1 MNKIILCFLAISLSF
16 TAALSA
22 PGQAQPFFRTF
33 VSGLGSDDNPC
44 TRTQPCL
51 TFAKALTNTNAGGEI
66 DVLDPGDYGP
76 LVIDKSISIGNDG
89 VGTVGIRALSGGV
102 GITIN
107 ASLTDVI
114 NLRGLTIEGAGIGQT
129 GIVFNTGKA
138 LTIQNCISRNFIGDG
153 IHFENSS
160 DSFTNLNISNTF
172 VANNG
177 DNGIFVR
184 TNGNNIVRAVF
195 NRVEVVSNG
204 LSGIFFENSSASLSN
219 LNVSN
224 TFVANN
230 GADGIF
236 VTTKGSGNVI
246 AVFNRVEVVSNDVG
260 IFVHREGTGVI
271 AATAADSVASGN
283 NEAGFLSSGSGGGA
297 VFLVVRSVAAS
308 NHTGIEARGAVLAIG
323 QSAVFGNTFGWEV
336 VGSGVLQSYG
346 DNDFNA
352 NSTNSGS
359 LTPVAKQ

>member
-1 MNKIILCFLAISLSF
+1 VNKIILCFLAISLSF

-160 DSFTNLNISNTF
+160 DSFTNLNIPNTF

-184 TNGNNIVRAVF
+184 TNGNNIVR
-195 NRVEVVSNG
+195 
-204 LSGIFFENSSASLSN
+204 
-219 LNVSN
+219 
-224 TFVANN
+224 
-230 GADGIF
+230 
-236 VTTKGSGNVI
+236 

>member
-1 MNKIILCFLAISLSF
+1 MNKIVCFLAISLSF

-22 PGQAQPFFRTF
+22 PAQAQPFFRTF
-33 VSGLGSDDNPC
+33 VSGLGSDGNPC

-76 LVIDKSISIGNDG
+76 FVIDKSISIGNDG

-107 ASLTDVI
+107 AGLTDVI

-129 GIVFNTGKA
+129 GILFNTGKA

-153 IHFENSS
+153 I
-160 DSFTNLNISNTF
+160 D
-172 VANNG
+172 
-177 DNGIFVR
+177 
-184 TNGNNIVRAVF
+184 
-195 NRVEVVSNG
+195 
-204 LSGIFFENSSASLSN
+204 FENSSASLTN

-230 GADGIF
+230 GDTGIL
-236 VTTKGSGNVI
+236 VRTNGSGNVV
-246 AVFNRVEVVSNDVG
+246 AVFNRVEVVSNGEG
-260 IFVHREGTGVI
+260 IYLDRNGTGVI
-271 AATAADSVASGN
+271 AATAADSVASVN
-283 NEAGFLSSGSGGGA
+283 NDAGFSSNGLHGGGA

-308 NHTGIEARGAVLAIG
+308 NGTGIQAQGGAVLAIG
-323 QSAVFGNTFGWEV
+323 QSAVFGNTRGWEDM
-336 VGSGVLQSYG
+336 GSGVLQSYG

-352 NSTNSGS
+352 NSNNSGS